1 MADDP
6 QSPPEVE
13 AVDARPL
20 DESQAVRVV
29 EVQEVTK
36 EESWSGILEIMIPTL
51 TEPELVKR
59 LGAELDI
66 VTAELRREAGLRV
79 KAEAASQECAIRLEE
94 LQERLDAAENQIAE
108 LRDRNIVAVFEEAK
122 RRTASEVPA
131 QSPGRFSLLTIFT
144 RRTS

>member
-1 MADDP
+1 MTQD
-6 QSPPEVE
+6 
-13 AVDARPL
+13 
-20 DESQAVRVV
+20 
-29 EVQEVTK
+29 
-36 EESWSGILEIMIPTL
+36 ESWSGVLENTIPKL
-51 TEPELVKR
+51 AEPELVKG
-59 LGAELDI
+59 LVAELDS
-66 VTAELRREAGLRV
+66 VTAKLRRETDLRA
-79 KAEAASQECAIRLEE
+79 KAEAAAQECAIRLEE